1 MGGSLELNLQRW
13 WQKAFRQKDN
23 HADRSESELDL
34 LEDLNSLQF
43 MWKVTSKTVSNE
55 TGEIFK
61 AG

>member
-1 MGGSLELNLQRW
+1 MGDSLELNLQRW
-13 WQKAFRQKDN
+13 WQKAFRQKD
-23 HADRSESELDL
+23 HYADRSASEPDL

-43 MWKVTSKTVSNE
+43 MWEVTRKTVSNE

>member
-1 MGGSLELNLQRW
+1 MGGSLELNLQGW
-13 WQKAFRQKDN
+13 WQKALRQKDH

-43 MWKVTSKTVSNE
+43 MWEVTRKTVNKE